1 MPYINI
7 KVTDTNVTKE
17 QKRQLIEGAT
27 QLVVSILNKKPET
40 THVVIEEIPIENWG
54 FNGKQSLGT
63 KK

>member
-7 KVTDTNVTKE
+7 RVTDTNVTKE
-17 QKRQLIEGAT
+17 QKKLLIEGAT
-27 QLVVSILNKKPET
+27 QLVVSILNKTPKS

-54 FNGKQSLGT
+54 FNGKQSLEN